1 MVYLTE
7 ALSLEE
13 VAEKRAQLE
22 YYEAI
27 IQGKLAINFQD
38 IKSHQIQINQ
48 LLTGVLGKSQISID
62 LPTETY
68 TLTSPVTFTITENA
82 LSSKLKTD
90 LQQNL

>member
-27 IQGKLAINFQD
+27 IQGKLAINFED
-38 IKSHQIQINQ
+38 IKSH
-48 LLTGVLGKSQISID
+48 
-62 LPTETY
+62 
-68 TLTSPVTFTITENA
+68 
-82 LSSKLKTD
+82 
-90 LQQNL
+90 